1 MEVPDM
7 KQHSKLARF
16 FIVCSVIFFI
26 GVILTVTGLATG
38 GGKNIEKLAE
48 HYDWISS
55 PGERGITTYKAE
67 DFHSIEATGD
77 VDLWIL
83 GSGYYGDS
91 SWVEKEGLLE
101 STEMDN
107 IAPNQV
113 TVICGDRM
121 GQPEITVENGILK
134 INSGP
139 VDFNGINLNL
149 DEATFYPRI
158 LICVPDQILESLN
171 VSGQTGD
178 VNIMG
183 VGWKKADIQMNTG
196 DMTFEEAD
204 SRGLTIDADTS
215 DMELEGTFTGK
226 TKVRTETGDLDL
238 TTSLARK
245 EYDLTAK
252 TSAGDVK
259 ILEAGKTVK
268 EFEDENEVSR
278 KGGPNKMTI
287 TTDTGDI
294 TLNFQKK

>member
-1 MEVPDM
+1 M
-7 KQHSKLARF
+7 KQQSKLATF
-16 FIVCSVIFFI
+16 FIVCSVVFLI
-26 GVILTVTGLATG
+26 GLILTGIGLANG
-38 GGKNIEKLAE
+38 GRENAGKLAE
-48 HYDWISS
+48 HYNWINS
-55 PGERGITTYKAE
+55 PGARAITTYKAE
-67 DFHSIEATGD
+67 GFHSIEATGD

-83 GSGYYGDS
+83 GSDYYGNH
-91 SWVEKEGLLE
+91 SWVEKEGLLGP
-101 STEMDN
+101 TEMDS

-121 GQPEITVENGILK
+121 GQPEVTVENGVLK
-134 INSGP
+134 INSGT
-139 VDFNGINLNL
+139 VDFKGINLAL

-158 LICVPDQILESLN
+158 LVCVPDEVLESLH
-171 VSGQTGD
+171 VSGQTCD

-183 VGWKKADIQMNTG
+183 AGWKDADVQLNTG
-196 DMTFEEAD
+196 DVAFEKVD
-204 SRGLTIDADTS
+204 SQGLTIDSDTG
-215 DMELEGTFTGK
+215 DFDLEGTFTGK